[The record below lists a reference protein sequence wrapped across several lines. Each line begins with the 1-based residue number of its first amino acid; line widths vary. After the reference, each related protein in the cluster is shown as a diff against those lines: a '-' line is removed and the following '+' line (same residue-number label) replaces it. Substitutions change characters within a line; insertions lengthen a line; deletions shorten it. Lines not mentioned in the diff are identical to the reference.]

1 VFETAGSG
9 LRRRCLIC
17 ASAARRAGARGKL
30 RSPPPGVVKWRLHPT
45 SQSIHMENN
54 DQRYLVQQNK
64 IADGDKKPPVFAKVM
79 RSKEGKFEG
88 VSFIKNKEKATVMT
102 VAEAKEVTD
111 WAASKKA
118 NAKEY
123 VTKVICLGQ

>member
-1 VFETAGSG
+1 
-9 LRRRCLIC
+9 
-17 ASAARRAGARGKL
+17 
-30 RSPPPGVVKWRLHPT
+30 
-45 SQSIHMENN
+45 MEAK

-102 VAEAKEVTD
+102 VAEAKEVMD

-123 VTKVICLGQ
+123 ATKVICLGQ